1 MPEAL
6 KHFRLIRTPALLA
19 VVVMTVFAPLA
30 APVAAREREPNSV
43 YAGRRANLV
52 AQLDAPVVLF
62 GYTGRENSSPSYVFL
77 QEPNFYYL
85 TGHNEEGAAVL
96 LVPASAAE
104 KSWHG
109 PNEILFIPPRNPEEE
124 KWNGPRMAPT
134 DTDVQE
140 KTGFSNVE
148 VFSNLKARLT
158 DLAQSYH
165 EIWTL

>member
-62 GYTGRENSSPSYVFL
+62 GYTGRENSSPAYVFL
-77 QEPNFYYL
+77 QEPNFFYL
-85 TGHNEEGAAVL
+85 TGHNEEGAALL
-96 LVPASAAE
+96 LVPPGSTE
-104 KSWHG
+104 KGWKG
-109 PNEILFIPPRNPEEE
+109 PNEILFLPPRNPEEE
-124 KWNGPRMAPT
+124 KWNGPRMGPS
-134 DTDVQE
+134 DPDVQ
-140 KTGFSNVE
+140 KRTGFATVQA
-148 VFSNLKARLT
+148 FSELKNRLT
-158 DLAQSYH
+158 DLAQNYH
-165 EIWTL
+165 E